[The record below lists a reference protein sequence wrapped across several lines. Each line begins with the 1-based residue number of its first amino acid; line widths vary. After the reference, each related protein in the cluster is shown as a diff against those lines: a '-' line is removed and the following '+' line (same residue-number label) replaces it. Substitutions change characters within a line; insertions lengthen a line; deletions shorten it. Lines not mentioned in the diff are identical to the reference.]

1 MDGVLQSDRV
11 LTYTVSMTTMHTVE
25 DQKKSAAEAALEYV
39 KPGMRLGLGTGSTAE
54 HFVRLLAPRVKD
66 GLKLTAVATS
76 ERTAALARELGITV
90 SDLGQVRHLDLTVDG
105 ADEIGP
111 GLTLIKGGG
120 GALLREKI
128 VASASDRMVVIAD
141 AAKVVDSLG
150 RFPLPVEIVPFAYQV
165 TMERIAEAAAR
176 CGCAQNLMRLRGGE
190 GHAFKTDSG
199 NFIADCAAE
208 SIPDPERLARMLSD
222 IPGVVD
228 HGLFISIASLALVGS
243 PSGVKVL
250 ELPRH

>member
-1 MDGVLQSDRV
+1 
-11 LTYTVSMTTMHTVE
+11 
-25 DQKKSAAEAALEYV
+25 
-39 KPGMRLGLGTGSTAE
+39 
-54 HFVRLLAPRVKD
+54 
-66 GLKLTAVATS
+66 
-76 ERTAALARELGITV
+76 
-90 SDLGQVRHLDLTVDG
+90 
-105 ADEIGP
+105 
-111 GLTLIKGGG
+111 
-120 GALLREKI
+120 
-128 VASASDRMVVIAD
+128 MVVIAD